1 MVCEFSAVF
10 CNSTVIEI
18 YGDKIQVPQRFRGC
32 QMLEYQKYHQASETE
47 YEEKTALIEALK
59 KSMGNRSQ
67 AARLLGISRGT
78 VCNEVI

>member
-1 MVCEFSAVF
+1 
-10 CNSTVIEI
+10 
-18 YGDKIQVPQRFRGC
+18 
-32 QMLEYQKYHQASETE
+32 MLEYQKFHQASETE
-47 YEEKTALIEALK
+47 YEEKTALIEASK